1 MKTEKKH
8 MDVIYTPSLRELVD
22 KINDFNNSTDTP
34 ILKNDIVKLF
44 RDHDTGLFYIVFYHK

>member
-8 MDVIYTPSLRELVD
+8 MDVIYAPSLRELVD

-44 RDHDTGLFYIVFYHK
+44 RDNDTGLFYIVFYRK

>member
-1 MKTEKKH
+1 METEKKY
-8 MDVIYTPSLRELVD
+8 MDVIYTSSLRELVD

-44 RDHDTGLFYIVFYHK
+44 RDHDTGLFYIVFYRK

>member
-1 MKTEKKH
+1 METEKKH
-8 MDVIYTPSLRELVD
+8 MDVIYTSSLRELVD

-44 RDHDTGLFYIVFYHK
+44 RDNDTGLFYIVFYRK

>member
-1 MKTEKKH
+1 METKKKY
-8 MDVIYTPSLRELVD
+8 MDVIYTSSLRELVD

-44 RDHDTGLFYIVFYHK
+44 RDHDTGLFYIVFYRK